1 MVDRTLQQDVIELR
15 ARDWIPRNQTA
26 APTTLAEVHEA
37 AAKEKEIAS
46 RPIPI
51 SRNSSR
57 RGNNRGGDNS
67 LRENTA
73 DGRSSVRSLGRSAA
87 PTLSINSTLSPPKD
101 DKNVSR
107 TPTHPRSASSNVFH
121 SLARNPSD
129 SGSSRTPHVLTRNTS
144 ESGSTRYAMT
154 RNPSDSGSSRALH
167 SMNRNPSES
176 GSSRNI
182 HAIARVPSESGLT
195 RNPSEPGKSRTSSR
209 RDLNRRRPSTDFDQL
224 NAVADS
230 GSVGRRKLQLLPRS
244 VGVPVA
250 SSVDSTEDFTLGV
263 TMEEPEP
270 LPSMSESQAKARIEE
285 DVKELFQ
292 IHSLPEGIAYF
303 ETLPGEYRYLLVDK
317 LISKIDAKEF
327 DVAFIEKLFARV
339 VDAGVCDEE
348 TFERGFAS
356 TVAFLDD
363 ISVDV
368 PTAYAV
374 IARFLLAAK
383 LSNGAI
389 GRLADSI
396 TSEGNPSVRPFERL
410 WKQYRILRQEE
421 ND

>member
-1 MVDRTLQQDVIELR
+1 
-15 ARDWIPRNQTA
+15 
-26 APTTLAEVHEA
+26 
-37 AAKEKEIAS
+37 
-46 RPIPI
+46 
-51 SRNSSR
+51 
-57 RGNNRGGDNS
+57 
-67 LRENTA
+67 
-73 DGRSSVRSLGRSAA
+73 
-87 PTLSINSTLSPPKD
+87 
-101 DKNVSR
+101 
-107 TPTHPRSASSNVFH
+107 
-121 SLARNPSD
+121 
-129 SGSSRTPHVLTRNTS
+129 
-144 ESGSTRYAMT
+144 
-154 RNPSDSGSSRALH
+154 
-167 SMNRNPSES
+167 MNRNPSES
-176 GSSRNI
+176 GSSRNT

-270 LPSMSESQAKARIEE
+270 LPSMSESQAKARVEE

-292 IHSLPEGIAYF
+292 VHSLTEGIAYF

-327 DVAFIEKLFARV
+327 DVAFIEKLFTRV

-356 TVAFLDD
+356 TMASLDD

-374 IARFLLAAK
+374 IARCLLAAK
-383 LSNGAI
+383 LSDGAI
-389 GRLADSI
+389 GRLAHTI
-396 TSEGNPSVRPFERL
+396 TYEGNPSVRPFERL
-410 WKQYRILRQEE
+410 WKQYRVLLQEE